1 LNVLG
6 GGLAILRADFLE
18 RTRQYGFLIVLGLTL
33 YAGYMMAPP
42 ADAGYL
48 AFSIGG
54 HRPYYSSAWLGT
66 IFGAVAATLLSL
78 VGFFL
83 VRNAVDRD
91 RLTRVGRIL
100 ASTPMT
106 RISYV
111 LGKWLSNLA
120 VLGTILTLLTLTA
133 LVMQLVRAED
143 SRVDLGAL
151 LAAIWLIGLPPLAV
165 GAALAVFVETTPVL
179 RGSLGSILF
188 VLLWVV
194 WLVLPSA
201 NVFTRPDRVF
211 PLADLAGLSRSMVS
225 LYAAV
230 DAAGLRLETNA
241 TDLFQPVGERVV
253 QRFTWTGIAWSA
265 GAVLERLAWT
275 GSAAL
280 IALVAALPFDRFDP
294 APLRPRWLSWMAGPR
309 RQTTPAARRRRS
321 PWTRKSGGDRV
332 PMKITGRDTPRAAG
346 TVRLAPLD
354 RSLRGRRFS
363 SVVAAELRMMIRGYA
378 WWWYG
383 AVLILICTN
392 LLAPARLARGLF
404 MPGLWLWPIGVWSAM
419 GGRETQTLTRALVFS
434 APRPLRRQLPATWL
448 AGVLVGL
455 AVALATAVRPAAEG
469 ELGHLLG
476 LAVGAVFI
484 PSLALALGT
493 WTNSNRAFEVLYV
506 VLWYLGVLGRT
517 TPLDFLGDS
526 RASVEAG
533 VPAYYLAGTF
543 VLMALAVLGR
553 RNQLRHP
560 R

>member
-1 LNVLG
+1 MSVLRS
-6 GGLAILRADFLE
+6 GLAILRADFLE
-18 RTRQYGFLIVLGLTL
+18 RTRQYGFLIVLGLTA

-83 VRNAVDRD
+83 VRNSVDRD
-91 RLTRVGRIL
+91 RLTRVGRIM

-120 VLGTILTLLTLTA
+120 VLGAILALLTLMA
-133 LVMQLVRAED
+133 LVMQVVRAED
-143 SRVDLGAL
+143 LRVDLGAL

-179 RGSLGSILF
+179 RGSLGSLLF
-188 VLLWVV
+188 VVLWVV

-201 NVFTRPDRVF
+201 DVFTRPERVL
-211 PLADLAGLSRSMVS
+211 PLADLAGLSHSMVS
-225 LYAAV
+225 LYAAA
-230 DAAGLRLETNA
+230 DAAGLRLETGA
-241 TDLFQPVGERVV
+241 TDLFQPVGGRVV
-253 QRFTWTGIAWSA
+253 QCFTWTGIEWSA
-265 GAVLERLAWT
+265 AAVLERLAWT

-280 IALVAALPFDRFDP
+280 MALVGTLPFDRFDP
-294 APLRPRWLSWMAGPR
+294 APLWPRWLSWMASPR
-309 RQTTPAARRRRS
+309 RQTALTTRRRRF
-321 PWTRKSGGDRV
+321 PWTRKSGGDQV
-332 PMKITGRDTPRAAG
+332 PVDVMGRDAPSGAG
-346 TVRLAPLD
+346 TARLAQLD
-354 RSLRGRRFS
+354 PSLRGGRFW
-363 SVVAAELRMMIRGYA
+363 SVVVAELRTMIRGHA

-383 AVLILICTN
+383 AVLVLVSTS
-392 LLAPARLARGLF
+392 LLVPARLARHLF
-404 MPGLWLWPIGVWSAM
+404 VPGLWLWPIGIWSAM
-419 GGRETQTLTRALVFS
+419 GSRETQTLTRALVFS
-434 APRPLRRQLPATWL
+434 APHPLRRQLPATWV
-448 AGVLVGL
+448 AGMLIGL
-455 AVALATAVRPAAEG
+455 PVALVAAVRPAAQG
-469 ELGHLLG
+469 DLGHLMG

-493 WTNSNRAFEVLYV
+493 WSNSNRVFEVLYT
-506 VLWYLGVLGRT
+506 VLWYLGVFGRDRAF
-517 TPLDFLGDS
+517 DFLGAS
-526 RASVEAG
+526 QASVEAG
-533 VPAYYLAGTF
+533 VPAYYLAGTLA
-543 VLMALAVLGR
+543 LMALAVLGR